1 MNKERLFRLLG
12 EQDKETL
19 LALLHRAYEFLD
31 RDDCQSIFG
40 EYFQQTPPTP
50 VDGEKL
56 LVDIEQ
62 FVAVSRDG
70 YYYEPFMIDSK
81 NFSEVPTETREWFG
95 KMGELLQGCC
105 QLTAQ
110 ESYQH
115 AVACFGMLYELIE
128 EMEKGEE
135 IVFGDEIGS
144 WMIPGDEKQYLTAYI
159 TALAHAATTDAFVDI
174 VIPLARRDSWN
185 SLAGEVYA
193 TACRLADPAQR
204 EKLDEEIRRLN
215 IRTERWW

>member
-1 MNKERLFRLLG
+1 MNKERLFHLLG
-12 EQDKETL
+12 EQDKE
-19 LALLHRAYEFLD
+19 ALLELLQAAYEFLD
-31 RDDCQSIFG
+31 DDDRQSIFG
-40 EYFQQTPPTP
+40 EFVQQTPPTP
-50 VDGEKL
+50 VDGERL

-62 FVAVSRDG
+62 FVTVSRDG
-70 YYYEPFMIDSK
+70 YYYEPFRIDSR
-81 NFSEVPTETREWFG
+81 NFMEVPAETEEWFG
-95 KMGELLQGCC
+95 KMGELLQDCC
-105 QLTAQ
+105 QLAAQ
-110 ESYQH
+110 GAYPH
-115 AVACFGMLYELIE
+115 TVAGFGLLYELLE

-144 WMIPGDEKQYLTAYI
+144 WMIPGDEKQYLTAYM
-159 TALAHAATTDAFVDI
+159 TALAHIATTDAFVDV

-193 TACRLADPAQR
+193 TASRLANAAQR

>member
-1 MNKERLFRLLG
+1 MNQERLFRLLG

-19 LALLHRAYEFLD
+19 LALLQQAYAFLD
-31 RDDCQSIFG
+31 EDDRHSVFG
-40 EYFQQTPPTP
+40 EYGQQIPPTP
-50 VDGEKL
+50 VDGERL

-62 FVAVSRDG
+62 FVAVSRGG

-81 NFSEVPTETREWFG
+81 NFMEVLAETEEWFE
-95 KMGELLQGCC
+95 KMGELLRDSC

-110 ESYQH
+110 EMYQQ
-115 AVACFGMLYELIE
+115 AVACFGMLYEVLE
-128 EMEKGEE
+128 EMENGEE

-144 WMIPGDEKQYLTAYI
+144 WMIPGDEKQYLTAYM
-159 TALAHAATTDAFVDI
+159 TALAHIATTDAFVGV

-185 SLAGEVYA
+185 SLVGEVYT
-193 TACRLADPAQR
+193 TACRLANTAQR